1 MKTEINF
8 KWPVIII
15 CASIALFIFLISIN
29 SVTKKEVSNEAAQ
42 KPETTPTEQPIPTP
56 TSTPKPKLRYHY
68 GEASWY
74 DTGEE
79 SDDALTTACSDD
91 FSVGSILIVT
101 YQGKSIKVRCN
112 GRGAFK
118 EVFGRIL
125 DLSKEAF
132 SKLSPLEAGVIEV
145 KVEVLK

>member
-1 MKTEINF
+1 MKTGVSL
-8 KWPVIII
+8 KWPAIII
-15 CASIALFIFLISIN
+15 CASIALFVIVN
-29 SVTKKEVSNEAAQ
+29 YPKEEVNNEVEQKTK
-42 KPETTPTEQPIPTP
+42 PTPTEQPIPTP
-56 TSTPKPKLRYHY
+56 TSTPEPKLSYHY

-79 SDDALTTACSDD
+79 SDDTLTTACSDD

-101 YQGKSIKVRCN
+101 YQEKSIKVRCN

-132 SKLSPLEAGVIEV
+132 SRLAPLSKGVIFV
-145 KVEVLK
+145 KVEEKEK